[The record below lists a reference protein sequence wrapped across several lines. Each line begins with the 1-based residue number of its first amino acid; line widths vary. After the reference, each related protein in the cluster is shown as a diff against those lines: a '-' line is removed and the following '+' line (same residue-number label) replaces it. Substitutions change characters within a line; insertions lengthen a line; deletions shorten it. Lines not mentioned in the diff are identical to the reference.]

1 MTFEM
6 VKCLQKLDISLSGIR
21 PRKKIL
27 FAFTGKPF
35 FTGLYLWY
43 VELFWQRLIV
53 LTRKLG
59 TF

>member
-6 VKCLQKLDISLSGIR
+6 VKCLQKPDISLSGIR
-21 PRKKIL
+21 PRKESFL
-27 FAFTGKPF
+27 LLLENF
-35 FTGLYLWY
+35 FLYHWH